1 MSCLAVRSLL
11 VSGWTLSTDD
21 DGWWTMDDD
30 DDDDDDAGADAD
42 ADADA
47 D

>member
-21 DGWWTMDDD
+21 DDDGWWTMDDD
-30 DDDDDDAGADAD
+30 DDDDADAD
-42 ADADA
+42 AD
-47 D
+47 